1 MAVDTAH
8 AYGRRVNA
16 HTRSIG
22 GSKACLKAGVD
33 MLYHCDY
40 SDDELLDLF
49 EANKDRVFVAPTVS
63 LFHTIH
69 NNEEAGIGLTS
80 QIGGYLDITGLLTES
95 AKTTTRQIGQ
105 KPRQAERGQDVNTRR
120 GA

>member
-16 HTRSIG
+16 HTRSIV
-22 GSKACLKAGVD
+22 GSQACLKAGVD
-33 MLYHCDY
+33 MLSHCEY

-49 EANKDRVFVAPTVS
+49 EANKDRVFVAPTVI

-69 NNEEAGIGLTS
+69 NNEAAGIGLTS
-80 QIGGYLDITGLLTES
+80 EIGGYMGIPGLLEAT
-95 AKTTTRQIGQ
+95 AKTPTELSKPGTR
-105 KPRQAERGQDVNTRR
+105 TL
-120 GA
+120 